1 MAQQSKKTKGAAAKF
16 SKAALVNSDMFGRI
30 DRDILQTALK
40 DDAAYSIDEAK
51 HILEKFRG
59 GI

>member
-1 MAQQSKKTKGAAAKF
+1 MAQQSKKTKEAAAKF
-16 SKAALVNSDMFGRI
+16 SKAALVNSDMFSRI

-40 DDAAYSIDEAK
+40 DDATYSVDEAK
-51 HILEKFRG
+51 QILEKFRG